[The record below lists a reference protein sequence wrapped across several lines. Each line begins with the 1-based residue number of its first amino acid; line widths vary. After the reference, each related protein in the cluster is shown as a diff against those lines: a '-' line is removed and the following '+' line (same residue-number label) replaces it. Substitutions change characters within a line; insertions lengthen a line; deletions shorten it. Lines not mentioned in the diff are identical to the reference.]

1 MNNTHLI
8 TRVAQGILAVMASGI
23 SLLALQ
29 FAMLA

>member
-1 MNNTHLI
+1 MNSTNLI
-8 TRVAQGILAVMASGI
+8 TRAAQGILAVMASGI